1 MNRENVIEI
10 TSDYVMEDVDCNF
23 KIIAGPGAGKTYWL
37 INHIKNVL
45 KNSKKLHIVAKIA
58 CITYTNVA
66 VEEIQDR
73 LEINDD
79 RVEYLQ
85 FIAFI

>member
-45 KNSKKLHIVAKIA
+45 KNSKSYILWQK
-58 CITYTNVA
+58 
-66 VEEIQDR
+66 
-73 LEINDD
+73 
-79 RVEYLQ
+79 
-85 FIAFI
+85 